1 MGRISYVAYED
12 DRSRCET
19 AKVTEIAL
27 LPRRLV
33 RRAIWNEDVPVRT
46 LVRPYEQCPRISGN
60 ASAKEVSRKVSRHPR
75 HHEESIELMHVIPV
89 SKEEDWE
96 EGRM

>member
-1 MGRISYVAYED
+1 MGRILYVAYED
-12 DRSRCET
+12 DRSRYEK

-33 RRAIWNEDVPVRT
+33 RRAIWNEDATVRA
-46 LVRPYEQCPRISGN
+46 LVRPYEQCPGISGN
-60 ASAKEVSRKVSRHPR
+60 ASAKEVSRKVSRYPR
-75 HHEESIELMHVIPV
+75 PHEESIELMHVIPV